1 MGFPRKLALVFI
13 GFLGL
18 CFNATGVPDTNV
30 SSVLCN
36 SGVYSKGDPF
46 GISLAYVIAEIVA
59 VTPTSKN
66 YDFFNI
72 SPYPN
77 ADAFGHA
84 ACNQN
89 LTSADCALCLGA
101 AKTAMFASCQ
111 SRIGARS
118 VLHDCT
124 IRLPLEKGRIKKFIP
139 GIRYTR
145 QAPMAAVLTYPKSA
159 DSFTSFLYLT
169 LLRNQQIG
177 IRA

>member
-1 MGFPRKLALVFI
+1 MGFPPKLALVFI

-18 CFNATGVPDTNV
+18 CVIAKGVPDTNV
-30 SSVLCN
+30 TSVLCN

-59 VTPTSKN
+59 VTPTSRN

-89 LTSADCALCLGA
+89 LTSADCASCLGA

-124 IRLPLEKGRIKKFIP
+124 M
-139 GIRYTR
+139 RYE
-145 QAPMAAVLTYPKSA
+145 QYPFS
-159 DSFTSFLYLT
+159 D
-169 LLRNQQIG
+169 
-177 IRA
+177 

>member
-1 MGFPRKLALVFI
+1 MGFPPKLALVFI
-13 GFLGL
+13 GFFGW
-18 CFNATGVPDTNV
+18 CVIATSVPDTNV
-30 SSVLCN
+30 TTVLCN

-46 GISLAYVIAEIVA
+46 GTSLAYVLAEIEA
-59 VTPTSKN
+59 GTPTSKN
-66 YDFFNI
+66 YDYFNI

-77 ADAFGHA
+77 AFAYGHA

-89 LTSADCALCLGA
+89 LTSSDCSSCLGA

-124 IRLPLEKGRIKKFIP
+124 IRPPLEKKRIKKLIP

-145 QAPMAAVLTYPKSA
+145 QAPMAAVLMV
-159 DSFTSFLYLT
+159 
-169 LLRNQQIG
+169 
-177 IRA
+177 